1 MRRRNRQDPSSVNV
15 VLGVW
20 LFASAFLWQH
30 SLPTFINA
38 LVVGIVIAASA
49 VVAMRWP
56 AARIVDTAAGV
67 WLIASLF
74 AWPSVAPA
82 TTWNN
87 FFVGA
92 AVALVS
98 IIGPSDQDITAP
110 TRLDSEDEVGSTA

>member
-1 MRRRNRQDPSSVNV
+1 MRRRNSQDPSSINV

-20 LFASAFLWQH
+20 LFASAFLWPH
-30 SLPTFINA
+30 SLATFINA
-38 LVVGIVIAASA
+38 LVVGIVIAGSA
-49 VVAMRWP
+49 IVAMRWP
-56 AARIVDTAAGV
+56 AARLVDTAAGV

-82 TTWNN
+82 TAWTH

-98 IIGPSDQDITAP
+98 IVGPGDQDITAP
-110 TRLDSEDEVGSTA
+110 TRLDTEDEVGSTA

>member
-1 MRRRNRQDPSSVNV
+1 MKRHDTGSANI

-30 SLPTFINA
+30 TPATFINA
-38 LVVGIVIAASA
+38 LVVGVVIAASA
-49 VVAMRWP
+49 ALAYRWP

-74 AWPSVAPA
+74 AWPSVGPA

-98 IIGPSDQDITAP
+98 LVGPADEDITAP
-110 TRLDSEDEVGSTA
+110 TRLDSDDIESMA

>member
-1 MRRRNRQDPSSVNV
+1 MRRHDRRDAGSINV

-38 LVVGIVIAASA
+38 LVVGIVMVVSA
-49 VVAMRWP
+49 IVAMRWP

-74 AWPSVAPA
+74 AWPSLAPA
-82 TTWNN
+82 TAWNN

-98 IIGPSDQDITAP
+98 IIGPGDEDISAP
-110 TRLDSEDEVGSTA
+110 TRLDTEDEVGSTA